1 MIVMS
6 NRSEPFDP
14 TGINFDGE
22 QVTQVET
29 MKLVGFTLDCKLT
42 WKPMVE
48 AIAKKARM
56 RLGALRR
63 LKRHLDSNNIKT
75 MYTSFVRS
83 TMEYGNMLYM
93 GAAPSTLKILDNIQ
107 ESAMKIGG
115 FEIESLSSRR
125 EAAAAAFALRL
136 LDGNCRG
143 VLQDFTPTLETISNP
158 QAFEDESIG
167 NRVSRHHFRESI
179 GLQIKKSAVLGSLQR
194 YERCF
199 FGALP
204 HIWSKIPQW
213 ITQLGQRNGWK
224 TITNKCKSYLTGKMP
239 CTKKGGHNK
248 PKSQFRLNSDT
259 GNYKTSLNQELNS
272 SMSLSADEIE
282 SYHLNKCSISK

>member
-6 NRSEPFDP
+6 NRAEPFDP

-22 QVTQVET
+22 QVVQVET

-48 AIAKKARM
+48 AIAKKARI

-75 MYTSFVRS
+75 MYTAFVRS

-93 GAAPSTLKILDNIQ
+93 GAAPSTLKMLDNIQ

-125 EAAAAAFALRL
+125 EAAAVAFALRL

-143 VLQDFTPTLETISNP
+143 VLQDFTPTLETVSIP

-167 NRVSRHHFRESI
+167 NRVSRHHFRETT
-179 GLQIKKSAVLGSLQR
+179 GLQVKKSAVLGSLQR

-204 HIWSKIPQW
+204 QIWSKIPQW
-213 ITQLGQRNGWK
+213 IIQLGESKGWK
-224 TITNKCKSYLTGKMP
+224 TITNKCKSFLTGKMP
-239 CTKKGGHNK
+239 CHKKR
-248 PKSQFRLNSDT
+248 SQQT
-259 GNYKTSLNQELNS
+259 Q
-272 SMSLSADEIE
+272 I
-282 SYHLNKCSISK
+282 SIQA

>member
-1 MIVMS
+1 
-6 NRSEPFDP
+6 
-14 TGINFDGE
+14 
-22 QVTQVET
+22 
-29 MKLVGFTLDCKLT
+29 
-42 WKPMVE
+42 
-48 AIAKKARM
+48 
-56 RLGALRR
+56 
-63 LKRHLDSNNIKT
+63 
-75 MYTSFVRS
+75 
-83 TMEYGNMLYM
+83 MEYGNMLYM
-93 GAAPSTLKILDNIQ
+93 GAAPSTLKILDSIQ

-199 FGALP
+199 FWCSATHMEQDTTMDNTTRP
-204 HIWSKIPQW
+204 
-213 ITQLGQRNGWK
+213 TQRMENNHKQV
-224 TITNKCKSYLTGKMP
+224 
-239 CTKKGGHNK
+239 
-248 PKSQFRLNSDT
+248 
-259 GNYKTSLNQELNS
+259 
-272 SMSLSADEIE
+272 
-282 SYHLNKCSISK
+282 